1 MYCPHTHS
9 LTYSLNQS
17 PTHLFTRTLNHT
29 HTLSHSQS
37 LTQSLQAITHSLT
50 HSMLSQNSPVT
61 MRPKRKRSMAAIK
74 SRQTKA
80 KTLTINISENVSFKS
95 PVTRYSTVSYVC
107 LTLSFFLF
115 VYCILSTVLI
125 PIRNQL
131 GK

>member
-1 MYCPHTHS
+1 
-9 LTYSLNQS
+9 
-17 PTHLFTRTLNHT
+17 
-29 HTLSHSQS
+29 
-37 LTQSLQAITHSLT
+37 
-50 HSMLSQNSPVT
+50 
-61 MRPKRKRSMAAIK
+61 MAAIK

-125 PIRNQL
+125 SIRNQL
-131 GK
+131 GKRGKSSPHVSLVMNLI